1 MTEQT
6 NSSRFKLDG
15 SIEAKK
21 ESKYLLE
28 AARADLV
35 KQRRVSRSIIG
46 LLLLSLLAMGYVV
59 FSLQAERNVVPTEE
73 LSTDNQFVV
82 DSLNQLMGT
91 LNDSLIKLHLE
102 NDLLTENYGGD
113 QGVYFHVCIS
123 GFSKF
128 NLSKY
133 NQDMDRARRL
143 PYDGRTYYSLIRFKS
158 FQRALLFESDLKQIG
173 METVEIVG
181 AIDGKFVPYREA
193 LDALHEEK

>member
-59 FSLQAERNVVPTEE
+59 FSLQAER
-73 LSTDNQFVV
+73 
-82 DSLNQLMGT
+82 
-91 LNDSLIKLHLE
+91 K
-102 NDLLTENYGGD
+102 
-113 QGVYFHVCIS
+113 
-123 GFSKF
+123 
-128 NLSKY
+128 
-133 NQDMDRARRL
+133 
-143 PYDGRTYYSLIRFKS
+143 
-158 FQRALLFESDLKQIG
+158 
-173 METVEIVG
+173 
-181 AIDGKFVPYREA
+181 
-193 LDALHEEK
+193 